1 MCSSSPSQALQG
13 AVLPRKAVGCTIK
26 DSLGVLCNLHCRCLG
41 RCAKQYCCP
50 LTKIDKYTG
59 RLDHCVQVSPRAR
72 LRAKLCTV
80 ALGITSARSRRRRFL
95 QGCSP
100 SKPGQVKVWL
110 LMPAFH
116 CQSKEYM
123 GGRCAL
129 YVTPSFSFGT
139 FLCILKTPD
148 ARFWSQG

>member
-1 MCSSSPSQALQG
+1 M
-13 AVLPRKAVGCTIK
+13 
-26 DSLGVLCNLHCRCLG
+26 LCNLHCRCLG

-116 CQSKEYM
+116 CQSKEYIWEVDVRYM
-123 GGRCAL
+123 SHRLFLSERFCASSR
-129 YVTPSFSFGT
+129 PQM
-139 FLCILKTPD
+139 
-148 ARFWSQG
+148 QGSGHRAETVSVQLLQAACGSVCKGF